1 MVKLTW
7 SVRGVDVVEG
17 EEELVVKGAGVL
29 VVACITVVV
38 MLDEVVADELA
49 AGDVEVCCRVLV
61 VMSVASVAVN
71 SSRE

>member
-1 MVKLTW
+1 M
-7 SVRGVDVVEG
+7 
-17 EEELVVKGAGVL
+17 VKGAGVL